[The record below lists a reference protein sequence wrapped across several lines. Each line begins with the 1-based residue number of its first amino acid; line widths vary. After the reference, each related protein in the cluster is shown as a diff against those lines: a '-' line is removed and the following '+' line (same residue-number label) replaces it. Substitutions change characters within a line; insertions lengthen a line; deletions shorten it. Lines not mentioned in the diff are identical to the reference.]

1 MIDHLALRVFGCFLA
16 ACVLGLAALVASAPG
31 IPARRVALFWGLI
44 GAALL
49 ACATARADGYT
60 VAGVGSGS
68 GPVGVLSDGSVMVP
82 VIWDNET
89 GAAVEVDCAKPGG
102 SGIYY
107 TLWPVQGVSA
117 LSWVLVPPG
126 GCYFQAF
133 CPSDTHE
140 GDTFSPAM
148 DLSGTNVNVV
158 TFVCDSGSVAA
169 GGMGGVSVVNYGY
182 IRPDQA
188 QEFLWPWFIAGFT
201 LACTGIAYQL
211 IWRQVRNI
219 GGEAPTM

>member
-1 MIDHLALRVFGCFLA
+1 M
-16 ACVLGLAALVASAPG
+16 
-31 IPARRVALFWGLI
+31 
-44 GAALL
+44 
-49 ACATARADGYT
+49 
-60 VAGVGSGS
+60 
-68 GPVGVLSDGSVMVP
+68 
-82 VIWDNET
+82 
-89 GAAVEVDCAKPGG
+89 
-102 SGIYY
+102 
-107 TLWPVQGVSA
+107 
-117 LSWVLVPPG
+117 SWVLVPPG

-169 GGMGGVSVVNYGY
+169 GGLGGVSVVNYGY

-188 QEFLWPWFIAGFT
+188 QDFLWPWFIAGFT

>member
-31 IPARRVALFWGLI
+31 ISARRVALFWGLI

-60 VAGVGSGS
+60 VSGVGSGS

-117 LSWVLVPPG
+117 LSWVLVPPE

-169 GGMGGVSVVNYGY
+169 GGMGGASVVNYGY

>member
-16 ACVLGLAALVASAPG
+16 ACVLGLAALAASVPG
-31 IPARRVALFWGLI
+31 ISARRRALFWGLI

-49 ACATARADGYT
+49 VCATARADGYT
-60 VAGVGSGS
+60 VAGVGTEP

-102 SGIYY
+102 EGIYY

-117 LSWVLVPPG
+117 LSWVLVPAG

-148 DLSGTNVNVV
+148 DLSGTSVNVV

-169 GGMGGVSVVNYGY
+169 GGLGGVSVVNYGY

>member
-31 IPARRVALFWGLI
+31 ISARRVALFWGLI

-60 VAGVGSGS
+60 VTGVGSGS

-89 GAAVEVDCAKPGG
+89 GAPVEVDCAKPGG

-117 LSWVLVPPG
+117 LSWVLVPLG

-148 DLSGTNVNVV
+148 DLSGTNVNIV

>member
-31 IPARRVALFWGLI
+31 ISARRVALFWGLI

-49 ACATARADGYT
+49 VCATARADGYT
-60 VAGVGSGS
+60 VTGVGSGS

-82 VIWDNET
+82 VVWDNET

-117 LSWVLVPPG
+117 LSWVLVPLG

-158 TFVCDSGSVAA
+158 MFVCDSGSVAA